1 MRKSATRKAV
11 VIGGTLAG
19 VSSTFAFGAQA
30 ALFPSDSGTS
40 ALDALSV
47 NPSQSAPINSGAN
60 TPTPTASEKAKKAE
74 TKKKQ
79 DSPTPAPTKSVK
91 KKDKN
96 QQNNNQTSPSASE
109 TTPSQSGPADGV
121 YTGTS
126 AAARS
131 YGNVQVQIT
140 VSGGQLT
147 DIQFLAYPDRDGE
160 SRDIS
165 NRALPQLRQEALT
178 AQSASVANISGA
190 SWTTRAFKN
199 SLNVALAK
207 AGL

>member
-1 MRKSATRKAV
+1 M

-30 ALFPSDSGTS
+30 ALFPGDSATS

-47 NPSQSAPINSGAN
+47 TPSQSAPINSGSQ
-60 TPTPTASEKAKKAE
+60 TPTPAATEKV
-74 TKKKQ
+74 T
-79 DSPTPAPTKSVK
+79 

-96 QQNNNQTSPSASE
+96 KNQISSTPTPAATKTTKKKNNNQNNNQTTPTNSE
-109 TTPSQSGPADGV
+109 TTSAPAGPTDG
-121 YTGTS
+121 TFAGTV

-140 VSGGQLT
+140 VAGGKLT

-160 SRDIS
+160 SVQIS
-165 NRALPQLRQEALT
+165 NRALPQLRQEALN
-178 AQSASVANISGA
+178 AQSASISNVSGA
-190 SWTTRAFKN
+190 SWTSRAFKN
-199 SLNVALAK
+199 SLNAALSK